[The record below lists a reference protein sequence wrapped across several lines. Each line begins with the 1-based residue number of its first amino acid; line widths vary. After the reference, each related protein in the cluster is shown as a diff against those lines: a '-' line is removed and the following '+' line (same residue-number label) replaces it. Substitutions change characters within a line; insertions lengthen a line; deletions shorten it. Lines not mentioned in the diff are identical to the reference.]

1 MKKSILVLMVVACVA
16 LGAVTVVI
24 GFSEDKK
31 SPEIQFQNNEIIFT
45 PGDDYSGLLEGVT
58 ATDNRDGDVTQSL
71 VVESVYPNDDGET
84 ATVVYV
90 ARDKENNIGKANKI
104 IKYQNDSTA
113 ASSAEEEETDDT
125 TEPSPTEGVVTPS
138 PSPVPETTDQT
149 SSLGNTEDNEE
160 TDPEEEDLPE
170 GSPRIKLTT
179 DSVTIKKGESV
190 NRISY
195 VESITDDVDSRESL
209 YRQIQIVGDD
219 LDINTRGTYELI
231 YYVVDSSG
239 NRSNEAKLTIT
250 VE

>member
-1 MKKSILVLMVVACVA
+1 MKKSILAIMVVACLA
-16 LGAVTVVI
+16 LGAVAVMI

-31 SPEIQFQNNEIIFT
+31 APEIQFQNNEIIFT
-45 PGDDYSGLLEGVT
+45 QGDDYSGLLKGVT

-104 IKYQNDSTA
+104 IQYQSDGVV
-113 ASSAEEEETDDT
+113 ASSAEGEKQDDT
-125 TEPSPTEGVVTPS
+125 TEPSPTEESVTPS
-138 PSPVPETTDQT
+138 PSPVPETTGQPSSPTNMEDEEDADQ
-149 SSLGNTEDNEE
+149 
-160 TDPEEEDLPE
+160 EEEDLPE

-179 DSVTIKKGESV
+179 DSVTINKGESV

-195 VESITDDVDSRESL
+195 VESITDDVDSREAL
-209 YRQIQIVGDD
+209 YRQIQIGGDE
-219 LDINTRGTYELI
+219 LDVNTRGIYELI